1 MTQGPTDEETQASGP
16 VSSPSKGGNGRPT
29 GNGARAGG
37 AGGGVMDGAMGMGR
51 GGGGLSLR
59 NLRTFNSFKNPIF
72 RLYYIA
78 MLGQM
83 AAMNMQLMTR
93 SLLVLRLTGSGTAL
107 GVMALGNAL
116 PMLFFSLFGGVL
128 ADRVRKKYVL
138 IWGQLASAVVS
149 LGIALILMTGFMSAD
164 RPFSWLILVGAGL
177 IQGTIMGLMM
187 PARQAIIP
195 EIVKQSE
202 LMNAVSLNTLGM
214 NTLRLFAPAA
224 AGFLIDG
231 FGFHA
236 IYFAMTGLYGLAV
249 FFITLMPLTGTVS
262 LQGRGG
268 IADVKDGLK
277 YVRGQTSLLLILLV
291 TLMMTVLSMPYM
303 MLLPMFTE
311 NIWDVGASGL
321 GILMGVSGLGAMAGS
336 LVLAS
341 LPDKKRGLMLLLS
354 GIIMGVALVAFAFSP
369 TFTIALGVIV
379 LVGIGQTGRMTLSN
393 TLLQYYVDDAYR
405 GRVMSLYMMEFG
417 LSSFGVFFAAIMA
430 DLVGPQMAV
439 GGLAVLMV
447 VLSTLA
453 LFLVPRLRRLD

>member
-1 MTQGPTDEETQASGP
+1 
-16 VSSPSKGGNGRPT
+16 
-29 GNGARAGG
+29 
-37 AGGGVMDGAMGMGR
+37 
-51 GGGGLSLR
+51 
-59 NLRTFNSFKNPIF
+59 
-72 RLYYIA
+72 
-78 MLGQM
+78 M
-83 AAMNMQLMTR
+83 A
-93 SLLVLRLTGSGTAL
+93 
-107 GVMALGNAL
+107 
-116 PMLFFSLFGGVL
+116 
-128 ADRVRKKYVL
+128 
-138 IWGQLASAVVS
+138 
-149 LGIALILMTGFMSAD
+149 
-164 RPFSWLILVGAGL
+164 
-177 IQGTIMGLMM
+177 LMM
-187 PARQAIIP
+187 PSRQAIIP

>member
-1 MTQGPTDEETQASGP
+1 M
-16 VSSPSKGGNGRPT
+16 N
-29 GNGARAGG
+29 
-37 AGGGVMDGAMGMGR
+37 
-51 GGGGLSLR
+51 GGGGMRRGGVGVQEGERQAGSG
-59 NLRTFNSFKNPIF
+59 LRTFSSFKNPIF

-164 RPFSWLILVGAGL
+164 RPFSWLILVAAGL
-177 IQGTIMGLMM
+177 VQGTIMGLMM

-249 FFITLMPLTGTVS
+249 FFVTLMPLTGTVS

-447 VLSTLA
+447 ILSTLA